1 MSKKIDRIEAK
12 KKELEANLEKIQ
24 DGIEDNLVNVRSDV
38 TQSINPTE
46 VIRKYPLPSVATAMV
61 VGFLLTTIGRSS
73 SNKKKTSTKAVV
85 ADSLTNSLKKRISK
99 KAVDIALDYIEDK
112 ISNNK
117 E

>member
-1 MSKKIDRIEAK
+1 MSKKIDRIEEK

-24 DGIEDNLVNVRSDV
+24 GGIEDNLVNVRSDV
-38 TQSINPTE
+38 TQSINPSE
-46 VIRKYPLPSVATAMV
+46 IIRKHPLPSVATAV
-61 VGFLLTTIGRSS
+61 VFGFLLTTLGRSS
-73 SNKKKTSTKAVV
+73 KKKNTSTKAVV
-85 ADSLTNSLKKRISK
+85 ADSLTQSLKKRISK